1 MDWRDG
7 YNNANIVGRGWGAR
21 RMSQARRAIRY
32 LRVGIV
38 ALAAMA
44 GAGWLPVGAQEQQAP
59 QKQDS
64 DKQEKKGRPKL
75 FIEIVQGSDVVNNV
89 KQRVAREPQV
99 VVYDENHNPVN
110 GAEVTFLLPKSG
122 PGAHFPGGQT
132 SYTTTTG
139 ANGQATAPGLQANN
153 VVGSFKINVVV
164 SSQGST
170 VTSTIPMA
178 NVLAATVAAGT
189 SVLTTTI
196 ITATTVAGVAGA
208 TAGTILATNSGQVS
222 PSH

>member
-1 MDWRDG
+1 MDRRGG
-7 YNNANIVGRGWGAR
+7 YNNANIVGRGWGVR
-21 RMSQARRAIRY
+21 QMSQARRAIRY
-32 LRVGIV
+32 LRAGIV
-38 ALAAMA
+38 ALAVMA
-44 GAGWLPVGAQEQQAP
+44 GAGWLPVGAQEQQTP

-64 DKQEKKGRPKL
+64 DKQEKGRPKL
-75 FIEIVQGSDVVNNV
+75 FIEVVQGSDVVNNV

-99 VVYDENHNPVN
+99 VVYDENHNPVS

-170 VTSTIPMA
+170 ATGAIPMA
-178 NVLAATVAAGT
+178 NVLAVTVAAGT

-196 ITATTVAGVAGA
+196 IVATTVAGVAGA
-208 TAGTILATNSGQVS
+208 TAGTILATSGGQVS

>member
-38 ALAAMA
+38 PLAAMA

-89 KQRVAREPQV
+89 KQRVAREPQI

-110 GAEVTFLLPKSG
+110 GATVTFLLPKSG
-122 PGAHFPGGQT
+122 PSASFPGGQT
-132 SYTTTTG
+132 SFTTTTG
-139 ANGQATAPGLQANN
+139 ANGQAVAPGLQANN
-153 VVGSFKINVVV
+153 IPGSFNVNVVV
-164 SSQGST
+164 SSQGTT

-178 NVLAATVAAGT
+178 NVIAAGVAAGT

-196 ITATTVAGVAGA
+196 IVVSTAAGAGV
-208 TAGTILATNSGQVS
+208 ILATSSGQVS
-222 PSH
+222 PSK